1 MEEIIAKRAN
11 LLPGYIV
18 VAVVSVL
25 MIVGGTVVG
34 IVANE
39 TGAIVIGVVIGL
51 ILAVTATVQIFRY
64 VKMPKVLIT
73 YSEGKFHFP
82 DGSSCLP
89 EEISHILLKLTRG
102 RYGSVASTG
111 GMVLTVNGR
120 KIELKYIYKVKAV
133 EARISEICNAPGG

>member
-1 MEEIIAKRAN
+1 MEEIVAKKAN

-18 VAVVSVL
+18 VAILSAVL
-25 MIVGGTVVG
+25 IAGGIAVGL
-34 IVANE
+34 VAGE
-39 TGAIVIGVVIGL
+39 PGAIVIGVAVGA
-51 ILAVTATVQIFRY
+51 ILAVTAVVQILKFI
-64 VKMPKVLIT
+64 KMPQALIT
-73 YSEGKFHFP
+73 YSDGKFHFP

-120 KIELKYIYKVKAV
+120 KIELKYISKVK
-133 EARISEICNAPGG
+133 EAEKRISEICSAPRG